1 MERRDFAWLF
11 EQVVYTGKRVR
22 HPDWP
27 KGQYVYLVPGSQ
39 FMVNRPPLLGILP
52 EGTNVEYMNHID
64 ICYGDGTFGVWTP
77 TQLDLFRTGYDIA

>member
-39 FMVNRPPLLGILP
+39 FTVNRPPLLGILP
-52 EGTNVEYMNHID
+52 EGTSVEYIQHID